1 MKQSGH
7 SGIGLPRVVWIT
19 GLPGVGKTT
28 LARSLVGELFEKSG
42 VRAVHLDGDSI
53 RSALSLFD
61 HTASARRELAVTY
74 QRLAQMFSDQGFIV
88 IVSTVSL
95 FHEIQ
100 ESNRERL
107 MGYFEV
113 FLDVPRETLEVGP
126 RSKIYQVSP
135 LLDASYK
142 AELPTHPDI
151 RLQLNAHGGRSHW
164 LPSLSS
170 AIGIE
175 A

>member
-1 MKQSGH
+1 
-7 SGIGLPRVVWIT
+7 
-19 GLPGVGKTT
+19 
-28 LARSLVGELFEKSG
+28 
-42 VRAVHLDGDSI
+42 
-53 RSALSLFD
+53 
-61 HTASARRELAVTY
+61 
-74 QRLAQMFSDQGFIV
+74 MFSDQGFIV

-151 RLQLNAHGGRSHW
+151 RLQL
-164 LPSLSS
+164 SS